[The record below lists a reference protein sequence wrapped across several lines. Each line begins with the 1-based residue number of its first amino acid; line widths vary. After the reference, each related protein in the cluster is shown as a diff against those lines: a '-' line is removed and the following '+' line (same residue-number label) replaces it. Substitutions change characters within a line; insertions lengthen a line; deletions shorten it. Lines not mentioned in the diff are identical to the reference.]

1 MASFAWVL
9 GHQLTCV
16 SFSIL
21 LTLRHRRSHNLLST
35 VKALGLYLPPP
46 LLARADEVIE

>member
-9 GHQLTCV
+9 GHQLTGV

-21 LTLRHRRSHNLLST
+21 LTLPHRRSHNLLST
-35 VKALGLYLPPP
+35 AKALGLYLPPA
-46 LLARADEVIE
+46 LLGRDDEVIE